1 MKIFIIAVVASLFT
15 YRCIQSVHIPL
26 SGKDLSKKEG
36 APIPEGIGLISCG
49 ITIVACIFAGVSN
62 NILFPITAALLLG
75 FMDDVI
81 NIPWRMKLL
90 LPAIASLPLEFQTSN
105 IDIGGVLIDIDGLYP
120 VFATLLCVYCSNAIN
135 ILAGINGIEVGQSM
149 IIAVSFMIIEH
160 KTWPLMMPFVSTSAV
175 LLWFNWYP
183 ARVFVGDSYTLFSG
197 MLFAVTGLAFHL
209 NYTLF
214 WMLLPQTFN
223 FCVSLPQLLKIQDCP
238 RHRLPAYNVQ
248 TNTLTPSKYKGR
260 MNKTL
265 LNYVLKFC
273 GPLHERTLAI
283 LVILIQMMT
292 CLFAYYLRMY

>member
-1 MKIFIIAVVASLFT
+1 MQLFVISIMAFLFT

-26 SGKDLSKKEG
+26 SGKDLSKKDG
-36 APIPEGIGLISCG
+36 VPIPEGIGLVSCG
-49 ITIVACIFAGVSN
+49 ITIIACIFAGVSN

-81 NIPWRMKLL
+81 DIPWRMKLM
-90 LPAIASLPLEFQTSN
+90 LPAIASLPLEFETSKIDVGGIF
-105 IDIGGVLIDIDGLYP
+105 IDIGGMYP

-135 ILAGINGIEVGQSM
+135 ILAGINGIEVGQSI
-149 IIAVSFMIIEH
+149 IIALSFMLMEH
-160 KTWPLMMPFVSTSAV
+160 DTWPLMMPFVSTSAA

-197 MLFAVTGLAFHL
+197 MLFAVTGLVFHF

-223 FCVSLPQLLKIQDCP
+223 FGVSLPQLLKIQDCP
-238 RHRLPAYNVQ
+238 RHRLPAYDVH
-248 TNTLTPSKYKGR
+248 TNTLKPSEYKGR

-265 LNYVLKFC
+265 LNYILKIC
-273 GPLHERTLAI
+273 GPMHERTLAI
-283 LVILIQMMT
+283 MVISIQMAT
-292 CLFAYYLRMY
+292 CLFAYYLRT